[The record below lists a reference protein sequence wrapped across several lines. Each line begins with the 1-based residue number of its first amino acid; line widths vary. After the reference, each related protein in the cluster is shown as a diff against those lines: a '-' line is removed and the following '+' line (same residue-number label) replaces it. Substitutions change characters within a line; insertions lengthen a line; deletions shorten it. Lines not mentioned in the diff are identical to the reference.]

1 MAKKKTNKG
10 KISKNKFIKKMKI
23 LYKNVKKKLVIIW
36 KKDPVSILVP
46 GISLILLILM
56 SFKLGFVFS
65 FIFLGII
72 NAIYFILSN
81 KKKEDEKKGVLK
93 KNVKKKQK
101 NRLKKILL
109 ILLWLFIAF
118 FLACIA
124 FFAYI
129 AIQAPEFN
137 EELLYLTDPSVVLD
151 KDGKEIAKLG
161 AEQRII
167 LSYDE
172 LPEVLVDA
180 VIATEDSR
188 FFEHNGVDWARFIKA
203 SLYQL
208 AGKSE
213 AGGAS
218 TLTMQV
224 SKNAYTSKDASGIK
238 GIIRKF
244 TDIYVAEFIIEKNY
258 SKEQIMAFY
267 LNSQWLGKNS
277 YGVEQASRTFFGKS
291 AKDLNLSEAAVIAG
305 LFQAPGK
312 YDPYKNPDAAENR
325 RLMVLKR
332 MLRHG
337 YISKKEYNVAKKLT
351 IDKIIIDKENSQY
364 NNGEVTKY
372 QSYIDAVV
380 DEVKNDTGKSPYSTP
395 MTIYTNLNT
404 DFQDHINDI
413 MNGKTYDWVDEK
425 AQAGIVVMDVK
436 TGAVVAIGSG
446 RNINAVDT
454 YNYATETNVQI
465 GSTAKPLYDYGP
477 AIEYDNANTYG
488 PVVDEPTTYSDGT
501 QINNWNGTY
510 EGFETYR
517 VALAGSRNI
526 PALKVFKKNNKQK
539 VIEFV
544 TKLGLSPEIYS
555 CNKGYTLDK
564 KNKECISNS
573 NPDKIVAANKA
584 SNLHE
589 AHAIGGYNGESP
601 LTMAAA
607 YSAFANKGVYNSP
620 HLYTKIVDN
629 NTKEETTKKITT
641 TKVMGE
647 DTAYMVSNMLQ
658 TTAQHAMGG
667 YYYINGI
674 KYAAKTGT
682 TNYDE
687 KILIKKG
694 LQYVDIVNDLWCI
707 GYNTEYTI
715 AVWYG
720 YDKIDATYHS
730 RVSNP
735 QHTKLMNAVGR
746 KIFTNGADFSRPS
759 NVVSVELENG
769 CEEAMLPSE
778 FTPSDLRIT
787 ELFKKGYEPSKVSP
801 RFARLDDVSNLRGTS
816 SDGEVTLT
824 WTGISIPEINTE
836 AYLRKAFSSVYQ
848 STLNGF
854 IANRLGYINNS
865 MGGLGYAIYEKE
877 DDGNEKLIDFTTQET
892 YTIIPT
898 ESGTH
903 TYVVKSSYQNFR
915 SNASAGKSI
924 SVAVDVKE
932 PETPSEPEEDDGNDD
947 NTNLNDNSN
956 SNRNSRGSL
965 TR

>member
-1 MAKKKTNKG
+1 MATKKTNKVY
-10 KISKNKFIKKMKI
+10 KNKFIKKIKI
-23 LYKNVKKKLVIIW
+23 VLKNIKKNISSTW
-36 KKDPVSILVP
+36 KKDPVNILVP

-56 SFKLGFVFS
+56 SFKLGFIFS

-72 NAIYFILSN
+72 NVVYFILNSKKN
-81 KKKEDEKKGVLK
+81 KDEKKGVLK
-93 KNVKKKQK
+93 KNIKKKHK
-101 NRLKKILL
+101 SRLKKLL
-109 ILLWLFIAF
+109 LVLLWLFIAF
-118 FLACIA
+118 ILACIG
-124 FFAYI
+124 FFAFI
-129 AIQAPEFN
+129 AMQAPEFN
-137 EELLYLTDPSVVLD
+137 EELLYLTDPSVILD
-151 KDGKEIAKLG
+151 KNGKEVAKLG

-180 VIATEDSR
+180 VVATEDSR

-203 SLYQL
+203 SLYQA
-208 AGKSE
+208 AGKSS

-291 AKDLNLSEAAVIAG
+291 AKDLNVSEAAVIAG

-312 YDPYKNPDAAENR
+312 YDPYKNPEAAENR

-332 MLRHG
+332 MLRHT
-337 YISKKEYNVAKKLT
+337 KKEYNIAKKMI
-351 IDKIIIDKENSQY
+351 IDKIIIDKEKSQY

-380 DEVKNDTGKSPYSTP
+380 DEVKKDTGKSPYSTP

-404 DFQDHINDI
+404 DFQDYINDI
-413 MNGKTYDWVDEK
+413 MNGNTFAWSDEK

-446 RNINAVDT
+446 RNVNAVDT

-501 QINNWNGTY
+501 PINNWNGAY

-517 VALAGSRNI
+517 IALAGSRNI

-555 CNKGYTLDK
+555 CNKGYTL
-564 KNKECISNS
+564 NGKECVSTS
-573 NPDKIVAANKA
+573 DPDKVVAANKA

-589 AHAIGGYNGESP
+589 AHAVGGYNGESP

-629 NTKEETTKKITT
+629 NTKEETAKKITT
-641 TKVMGE
+641 TKAMGE
-647 DTAYMVSNMLQ
+647 DTAYMISNMLQ

-687 KILIKKG
+687 KKLIQKG

-720 YDKIDATYHS
+720 YDKLDATYHNS
-730 RVSNP
+730 VSNP
-735 QHTKLMNAVGR
+735 QHTRLLNAVG
-746 KIFTNGADFSRPS
+746 KKVFTNGADFTRPS

-787 ELFKKGYEPSKVSP
+787 ELFKKGYEPTKVSP
-801 RFARLDDVSNLRGTS
+801 RFAKLDDVSNLRATES
-816 SDGEVTLT
+816 NGEVTLS
-824 WTGISIPEINTE
+824 WTGISTPEVNTE

-848 STLNGF
+848 STMDGF
-854 IANRLGYINNS
+854 IANRLSYINGT
-865 MGGLGYAIYEKE
+865 MGGLGYTIYEKE
-877 DDGNEKLIDFTTQET
+877 ADGNEKLIDFTTLET
-892 YTIIPT
+892 FTIVPT
-898 ESGTH
+898 ESGSH
-903 TYVVKSSYQNFR
+903 TYVVKSAYKNFR
-915 SNASAGKSI
+915 SNESSGKSI
-924 SVAVDVKE
+924 SVSIDI
-932 PETPSEPEEDDGNDD
+932 ETKSDDIDNNTEENNDT
-947 NTNLNDNSN
+947 TNDLNNSN
-956 SNRNSRGSL
+956 SNKTKNTL